1 MAKLILLLDDRVVNE
16 FPVDAPVTIGRQ
28 SDNAVVIDNAAVSSH
43 HACVYRD
50 DDHFVVEDLQ
60 STNGTFVNGTRISRR
75 NLRPGDM
82 LVVGNHTLLLDGKAT
97 VPPPAASPAEVRSP
111 GAGETIFVDKRT
123 MLERL
128 AMNSDAHTKHQALL
142 ATLQDVEAHAKSA
155 KGEISGPLGVLRVL
169 NGHADK
175 AEYSLEGHTS
185 VIGKAKTSLV
195 RLEGWFKPTMA
206 VAITRNTQGYVATS
220 LGGTTLINDQPI
232 SGRHELKDGDVL
244 EVSGLKLAFSVKQ

>member
-28 SDNAVVIDNAAVSSH
+28 PDNAVVIDNAAVSSH

-50 DDHFVVEDLQ
+50 GDRFVVEDLQ

-82 LVVGNHTLLLDGKAT
+82 LVVGSHTLLLDGKAT
-97 VPPPAASPAEVRSP
+97 APPPEASGAEVRSP
-111 GAGETIFVDKRT
+111 GAGETVFVDKRT

-128 AMNSDAHTKHQALL
+128 AMNSDAHRKHQALL
-142 ATLQDVEAHAKSA
+142 ATLQDVETHAKTA
-155 KGEISGPLGVLRVL
+155 KGEISGPLGVLRVV
-169 NGHADK
+169 NGQADK
-175 AEYSLEGHTS
+175 SEYSLEGHTS

-195 RLEGWFKPTMA
+195 RLQGWFKPNMA
-206 VAITRNTQGYVATS
+206 VAITRNTQGYVATA
-220 LGGTTLINDQPI
+220 LGGTTLINDQPM

-244 EVSGLKLAFSVKQ
+244 EVSGLKLSFSVKQ

>member
-28 SDNAVVIDNAAVSSH
+28 PDNAVVIDNPAVSSH

-50 DDHFVVEDLQ
+50 SDHFVVEDLQ
-60 STNGTFVNGTRISRR
+60 STNGTFVNGTRISKR

-82 LVVGNHTLLLDGKAT
+82 LVVGTHTLLLDGKAT
-97 VPPPAASPAEVRSP
+97 VPPPAASAAEACSP
-111 GAGETIFVDKRT
+111 GAGETVFVDKRT

-128 AMNSDAHTKHQALL
+128 AMNSDAHRKHQALL

-155 KGEISGPLGVLRVL
+155 KGEIAGPLGVLRVV

-175 AEYSLEGHTS
+175 SEYSLDGHTS

-195 RLEGWFKPTMA
+195 RLQGWFKPNMA

-220 LGGTTLINDQPI
+220 LGGTTLINDQPM